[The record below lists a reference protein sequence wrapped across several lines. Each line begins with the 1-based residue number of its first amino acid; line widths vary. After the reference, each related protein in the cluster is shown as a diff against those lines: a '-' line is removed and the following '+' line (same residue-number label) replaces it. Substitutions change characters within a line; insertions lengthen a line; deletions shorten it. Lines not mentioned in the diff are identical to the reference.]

1 MAEVV
6 LVTITQG
13 QERYGADHEVG
24 LLVTENLEFAL
35 ALQGLLEKSPDGYRA
50 KIKRLPSHE

>member
-6 LVTITQG
+6 MVTITQG
-13 QERYGADHEVG
+13 KQKYGADHEVG

-35 ALQGLLEKSPDGYRA
+35 ALQGLLETSPDGYRA
-50 KIKRLPSHE
+50 KIKRLPTHE